1 MSTTQLY
8 NNLND
13 LWETFQENHRKFTEK
28 GNKAAGTRAR
38 KGLGE
43 IKKLV
48 TDYRKASVAESKEQ
62 IWENM

>member
-1 MSTTQLY
+1 MSTTQSY

-48 TDYRKASVAESKEQ
+48 TDYRKASVAEGKE
-62 IWENM
+62 

>member
-28 GNKAAGTRAR
+28 GNKAA
-38 KGLGE
+38 
-43 IKKLV
+43 
-48 TDYRKASVAESKEQ
+48 
-62 IWENM
+62 